1 MRRCRQ
7 LNIITIDK
15 SKIPYE
21 FQFEIKGKIWTIGI
35 KEHIFS
41 NIIRVDLKDENLNLV
56 VSDWTCKFGIPLFYP
71 YMQDENLNIN
81 QEMPQAY
88 FTFQSVDGKEYPITM
103 ENLETNV
110 FLTVEDVI

>member
-1 MRRCRQ
+1 

-21 FQFEIKGKIWTIGI
+21 FQYEIKGKVWTLVI
-35 KEHIFS
+35 KEHYFS
-41 NIIRVDLKDENLNLV
+41 KIIRVDLIDELGNIV
-56 VSDWTCKFGIPLFYP
+56 VNDWTCKFGIPLFYP
-71 YMQDENLNIN
+71 YMQDDNLNIN

-88 FTFQSVDGKEYPITM
+88 FTFQSVDGKEYPITF

-110 FLTVEDVI
+110 FLTVQNVV